1 MYEVLARSL
10 SLQIST
16 IEQEELRRVL
26 LANNTVRCGSRMH
39 SVPSS

>member
-16 IEQEELRRVL
+16 IEQEELRRAL
-26 LANNTVRCGSRMH
+26 LANNQVRPGDHLPWTS
-39 SVPSS
+39 